1 MALRVYISYS
11 NREDQVLALRLQT
24 LASTRPGLNVYVP
37 PASTRTHGL
46 AESDVNELAQANL
59 LILVISG
66 QIPPIQAEETQAA
79 AARSIPFLPIVLQ
92 GAPAVM
98 ELPQHQRVFYV
109 DPRNPYQAEREI
121 ENYLSQTEVGR
132 QNTEAIGALIL
143 LALGLMI
150 LAER

>member
-46 AESDVNELAQANL
+46 TESDVNELTRANL
-59 LILVISG
+59 LIVIISS
-66 QIPPIQAEETQAA
+66 QIPPIQAKETEVA

-92 GAPAVM
+92 GMPAVTG
-98 ELPQHQRVFYV
+98 LPQHQRVFYV
-109 DPRNPYQAEREI
+109 DPRNPFQAEQEI
-121 ENYLSQTEVGR
+121 VNYLSQTDVGR

-150 LAER
+150 LGER